1 MKKHLIIDPGMLP
14 PEKIIDIFKTSNQ
27 KYHLTLMTESR
38 RKNQFQLFKENN
50 FPVIFY
56 EDFILEKNN
65 KLNTVS
71 LKIYNE
77 AVHKILNDNRTFL
90 IAERVSIL
98 HHWNSLFNKIPLIE
112 KIIFNFLYFHQENPV
127 DEMLFQATPHN
138 LPNWVLAKAAE
149 IAGIKVK
156 LIQTSPLPW
165 RYWVVEGL
173 DEQNHVFPKSISVN
187 VDEIDF
193 IDKYISLNQ
202 RDYKTALPEYEKK
215 RLDSR
220 KGKYW
225 SWKKEFKDILE
236 HPLRALTIY
245 SKRKN
250 YRLYKTLAEYPD
262 DNKKNIAFF
271 LHYQP
276 ERTSLPEAYH
286 YSNQW
291 LIIRNISANLPD
303 GMLLY
308 VKEHPS
314 IFLNNFD
321 VRYRNEAFYK
331 DISKLSNV
339 KLIPLDCDTFEIID
353 NSIAIVTITGTVG
366 VQALI
371 RNKPVIAFGTASYR
385 NLKNVCVFKHNID
398 IQKELNQLLDFNVL
412 ENYELKNMF
421 IKVAQKSVNGLEY
434 KQDRQDVNF
443 YRSETRIN
451 GHIDLLRTLLKDS

>member
-1 MKKHLIIDPGMLP
+1 MKKHLIFDPGMLP
-14 PEKIIDIFKTSNQ
+14 PEKLIDIFKTSTQ

-56 EDFILEKNN
+56 EDFIIENNN
-65 KLNTVS
+65 KLNPDS
-71 LKIYNE
+71 LKLYDK
-77 AVHKILNDNRTFL
+77 AVCEIINDNRTFL
-90 IAERVSIL
+90 ISERVNKL
-98 HHWNSLFNKIPLIE
+98 HPWNSLFNKIPFIE
-112 KIIFNFLYFHQENPV
+112 KIIFNFLYFHQENPA

-138 LPNWVLAKAAE
+138 LPNWVLAKTAQV
-149 IAGIKVK
+149 AGIKVK

-165 RYWVVEGL
+165 RFWVVEGL
-173 DEQNHVFPKSISVN
+173 DEQNPVFPESAAVS
-187 VDEIDF
+187 VDEIDL

-225 SWKKEFKDILE
+225 SWKKEFKDIIKHL
-236 HPLRALTIY
+236 PKALTIY

-250 YRLYKTLAEYPD
+250 YRLYNSLAEYPA
-262 DNKKNIAFF
+262 DNQKYIAFF

-276 ERTSLPEAYH
+276 ERTSMPEAYH

-291 LIIRNISANLPD
+291 LIIKKIAANLPD
-303 GMLLY
+303 GIILY

-314 IFLNNFD
+314 VFINNFD

-331 DISKLSNV
+331 DISKLRNV
-339 KLIPLDCDTFEIID
+339 QLIPLDCDTFDMID
-353 NSIAIVTITGTVG
+353 KAKAIVTITGTVG

-371 RNKPVIAFGTASYR
+371 RNIPVIAFGTASYR
-385 NLKNVCVFKHNID
+385 NLKNVYVDKNDMDF
-398 IQKELNQLLDFNVL
+398 QKVLNQVLNSKPL
-412 ENYELKNMF
+412 ENNEQRETF
-421 IKVAQKSVNGLEY
+421 IEVAKKSISGLHQHIN
-434 KQDRQDVNF
+434 KQAINF
-443 YRSETRIN
+443 YKSENRVN
-451 GHIDLLRTLLKDS
+451 GHIELLRILLKD

>member
-14 PEKIIDIFKTSNQ
+14 PEKLIDIFKTSTQ

-38 RKNQFQLFKENN
+38 RKKQFELFKENN

-65 KLNTVS
+65 KLNSES
-71 LKIYNE
+71 LKVYNK
-77 AVHKILNDNRTFL
+77 AVHEIINDNRTFL
-90 IAERVSIL
+90 IAERVYKL
-98 HHWNSLFNKIPLIE
+98 HPWNSLFNKIPLIE
-112 KIIFNFLYFHQENPV
+112 KIIFNFLFFHQENPV

-138 LPNWVLAKAAE
+138 LPNWVLAKVAE

-173 DEQNHVFPKSISVN
+173 DEQNPVFPESATVN
-187 VDEIDF
+187 VDEIDL

-236 HPLRALTIY
+236 HPPKALTIY
-245 SKRKN
+245 SKIKN
-250 YRLYKTLAEYPD
+250 YSLYNSLAEYPD
-262 DNKKNIAFF
+262 DNQENIAFF

-276 ERTSLPEAYH
+276 ERTSMPEAYH

-291 LIIRNISANLPD
+291 LIIKKIAANLPD
-303 GMLLY
+303 GIILY

-314 IFLNNFD
+314 VFINNFD
-321 VRYRNEAFYK
+321 ARYRNEAFYK
-331 DISKLSNV
+331 DISKLGNV
-339 KLIPLDCDTFEIID
+339 QLIPLDCDTFEMID
-353 NSIAIVTITGTVG
+353 KAKAIVTITGTVG

-385 NLKNVCVFKHNID
+385 NLKNVCVVKNDID
-398 IQKELNQLLDFNVL
+398 FQKELNQVL
-412 ENYELKNMF
+412 NLKSLEDSELKEMF
-421 IKVAQKSVNGLEY
+421 LEVAQKSISGLHQHIN
-434 KQDRQDVNF
+434 KQAINF
-443 YRSETRIN
+443 YKRENRVN
-451 GHIDLLRTLLKDS
+451 GHIELLRTLLKD